1 MSSTHP
7 PPPRPLLATSLFSAA
22 SGLSAPPSRFSRA
35 SSAIDAPRSI
45 TELVAPALSIS
56 ECMQEFLNDK
66 QYADLACLQKNPVLF
81 VVFLGPVTLLLPVQ
95 PPPPP
100 PTHPNR
106 VRRDPRRHLTNASRI
121 KPGDVEPR
129 GPPWWRREGVPKP
142 GADPAN
148 PNPDLTNPDPLNTDP
163 SNPEPEDAAAGGD
176 LKPGPFCPAL
186 SKRDGPSKP
195 DPSNPDA
202 PTDPSKPE
210 DTDAGGDPK
219 SDPSNPDPSKPD
231 NRSKPDDLSKPDPP
245 IPDPKPEDSKPEEP
259 GAGGDPKLTLR
270 SLILAVQNL
279 FQQTAPSSAYLT
291 PPPPGIT
298 NSSYSLAFALGR
310 PPLPKFKR
318 DAIDWL
324 AENGDDEHLK
334 IVDPN
339 HRKAISINAD
349 GLPRNFNFFP
359 PHLGATME
367 DAEDGTDGTAFEGE
381 IPDYRRQPDINLA
394 LSPRT
399 SWHHVLQH

>member
-1 MSSTHP
+1 ML
-7 PPPRPLLATSLFSAA
+7 RV
-22 SGLSAPPSRFSRA
+22 PS
-35 SSAIDAPRSI
+35 PK
-45 TELVAPALSIS
+45 LVAPALSIS

-106 VRRDPRRHLTNASRI
+106 
-121 KPGDVEPR
+121 
-129 GPPWWRREGVPKP
+129 P

-148 PNPDLTNPDPLNTDP
+148 PNPDLTNVSPESCPAPGRPGPSGDPKPDPSKPDPLNTDP